1 MGGFAVTIDGAAVP
15 AAQWRRRQAAALVKL
30 LALAPRARLHRDR
43 VIDALWPDADPEVA
57 LPRLHKAAFFARQAL
72 GAREAVV
79 VRAETVALFP
89 DADLAVDVAAF
100 DAAAD
105 AALHRDPPV
114 AARAAALA
122 LYHGELLPEDL
133 HEPWTDEPRLR
144 LAARHEQLL
153 RTVHPAERAT
163 PTRSGFA
170 ETLVERDAEQTV
182 LRRVVR
188 SVTRSGSG
196 VVVAV
201 VGEAGS
207 GKSALVRAFLADLD
221 DDVVV
226 AAGSCD
232 DLLAPRGLG
241 PFREMVDALPDL
253 AAAFPG
259 PADDVFP
266 ALLRALAVR
275 PTVVVVE
282 DVHWADDASLDA
294 IRYLSRRI
302 STVPAVLVLTYRE
315 EDVDAAHPLRRILGG
330 LGGRTVERI
339 APAPLSIAA
348 IRALSGVPRR
358 QAVEIHRITRGN
370 AFFVT
375 EVLDAAGDGVPA
387 TVRDAVL
394 ARVGRLP
401 VSARRLAERLA
412 VVPSRAEHRLAAA
425 LAGDEPAA
433 LGRLERCG
441 VLVSGAGQVAFRHEL
456 TRRAIEGSLT

>member
-1 MGGFAVTIDGAAVP
+1 MPEPASVRVGIALMGGFAVTIDGATVAD
-15 AAQWRRRQAAALVKL
+15 ARWRRRQAAALVKL

-43 VIDALWPDADPEVA
+43 VIDALWPDTDPEAA
-57 LPRLHKAAFFARQAL
+57 LPRLHKAAFFARQVL
-72 GAREAVV
+72 GTRDAVV

-89 DADLAVDVAAF
+89 DADLSVDVVAF
-100 DAAAD
+100 HGAAD
-105 AALHRDPPV
+105 AALHRDAPV
-114 AARAAALA
+114 SACAAALA
-122 LYHGELLPEDL
+122 LYHGELLPGDL

-144 LAARHEQLL
+144 LTARYEQLL
-153 RTVHPAERAT
+153 HVHPVERAPAAPHRARIVETLVDRDAERA
-163 PTRSGFA
+163 A
-170 ETLVERDAEQTV
+170 

-188 SVTRSGSG
+188 SVTRTGSG
-196 VVVAV
+196 LVVAV

-207 GKSALVRAFLADLD
+207 GKSALVRALVADLD

-226 AAGSCD
+226 AVGSCD

-253 AAAFPG
+253 GAALLG
-259 PADDVFP
+259 PAEDVFP

-282 DVHWADDASLDA
+282 DVHWADDATLDA

-302 STVPAVLVLTYRE
+302 GTVPAVLLLTYRE

-339 APAPLSIAA
+339 APAPLSVAA
-348 IRALSGVPRR
+348 IRALSGVAQR

-375 EVLDAAGDGVPA
+375 EVLDATGAGVP
-387 TVRDAVL
+387 
-394 ARVGRLP
+394 
-401 VSARRLAERLA
+401 
-412 VVPSRAEHRLAAA
+412 
-425 LAGDEPAA
+425 
-433 LGRLERCG
+433 
-441 VLVSGAGQVAFRHEL
+441 
-456 TRRAIEGSLT
+456 